1 MTSRRRHRPIR
12 RGEPVSQSENE
23 RTTKQPEGQ
32 TAPIDRELSDTE
44 LESIAAAGDDPIKG
58 DSNGGGSSPFK
69 KK

>member
-1 MTSRRRHRPIR
+1 M
-12 RGEPVSQSENE
+12 SQSENE

-58 DSNGGGSSPFK
+58 GSNDSGTSPFK
-69 KK
+69 KSG

>member
-1 MTSRRRHRPIR
+1 MR
-12 RGEPVSQSENE
+12 QSEK
-23 RTTKQPEGQ
+23 RTATQPEGQ

>member
-1 MTSRRRHRPIR
+1 M
-12 RGEPVSQSENE
+12 SQSEK
-23 RTTKQPEGQ
+23 RTAEQPEDK

-58 DSNGGGSSPFK
+58 SSSGDTSPFK